1 MRDLR
6 FAAFLLVV
14 ALSSAAWTQVQ
25 DSPATKQRL
34 LAPAPLPSAAQNGSS
49 NSSPT
54 LEYFKL
60 KTIPQKLQ
68 RNETRTRIRSLDR
81 EFVGTIQPR
90 IVERTVVD
98 PVQVAADFRKEL
110 DRGIRVHPAGAG
122 MCGSIVSYNFSP
134 TAPGEVPHLES
145 VTTCTPADK
154 IVQRHAK
161 NPGRKQSPPLFLKT
175 SSPEP

>member
-6 FAAFLLVV
+6 FAAFLLVA
-14 ALSSAAWTQVQ
+14 ALSSVGWTQVQ
-25 DSPATKQRL
+25 NSATTKQHSL
-34 LAPAPLPSAAQNGSS
+34 AQAPAASTAQNENS

-60 KTIPQKLQ
+60 RMIPQKPQ
-68 RNETRTRIRSLDR
+68 RDEERVPIGSLDR
-81 EFVGTIQPR
+81 GFFGTVQPG
-90 IVERTVVD
+90 IIERKVVD
-98 PVQVAADFRKEL
+98 PGQVAEDFRKEL

-161 NPGRKQSPPLFLKT
+161 NSGKKPNPPLFLKT
-175 SSPEP
+175 SSPKQ

>member
-6 FAAFLLVV
+6 FAAFLLVMV
-14 ALSSAAWTQVQ
+14 LSSAAWTQVQ
-25 DSPATKQRL
+25 DSATTKQHSL
-34 LAPAPLPSAAQNGSS
+34 AQAPAASTAQNENL

-60 KTIPQKLQ
+60 RMIPQKRQ
-68 RNETRTRIRSLDR
+68 RDEKRVPIGSLHR
-81 EFVGTIQPR
+81 GFVGTVQPG
-90 IVERTVVD
+90 IIERKLVD
-98 PVQVAADFRKEL
+98 PVQVAEDFRKEL
-110 DRGIRVHPAGAG
+110 DRGIRVNPAGTG

-161 NPGRKQSPPLFLKT
+161 NRGRKQSPPLFLKT
-175 SSPEP
+175 SSPKR